1 MNRKG
6 RCGTTSSQMCLMSS
20 GQVQSNLLKKPS
32 RQMLP
37 SICRIQPHGHS
48 RLKTQIL
55 YQQCQAESQSMKTIQ
70 ELAPLTRIYPMR
82 CPSID
87 TLRKCQVRVC
97 NLTAELSINTY
108 KDSILTERA

>member
-1 MNRKG
+1 
-6 RCGTTSSQMCLMSS
+6 
-20 GQVQSNLLKKPS
+20 
-32 RQMLP
+32 MLP

-70 ELAPLTRIYPMR
+70 ELAPLTRIYSMR

-108 KDSILTERA
+108 KDSILRERAGRTWRQDRVYPNGTDIISIHF